1 MLTGKFKCLLSIW
14 KHNIYNFWNGSK
26 VWSKLSIGKYVENR
40 HIFYFRRNVWE
51 NWQNL
56 TISKPYTLWS
66 NKSISRKL
74 VSSHRDVCCS
84 TVFNSKTKTWKK
96 RQPDN
101 SLKSIRHDGE
111 ETWTQDIDTHLF
123 FILNPCAIILHMHI
137 SFTIKNSNLIFKN
150 LNWFK
155 VFIKCLLYITD
166 SAREE
171 WRKWEFRFDFLT
183 SRSS

>member
-1 MLTGKFKCLLSIW
+1 MNKVLTGKFKCLLSIW
-14 KHNIYNFWNGSK
+14 KHNIYNFWNGTK

-56 TISKPYTLWS
+56 TIIKPYTLWS

-96 RQPDN
+96 RQPD
-101 SLKSIRHDGE
+101 SLKFIRHDGE

-123 FILNPCAIILHMHI
+123 FILNPSVLFFYTC
-137 SFTIKNSNLIFKN
+137 IF
-150 LNWFK
+150 
-155 VFIKCLLYITD
+155 LLQLKTQI
-166 SAREE
+166 
-171 WRKWEFRFDFLT
+171 
-183 SRSS
+183 